1 MGVRLL
7 VNQNQCLVKHR
18 ERTQILYFARCGVI
32 DWFLLR
38 WLQNWKLSPTQ
49 FTPTRPRRFRRVGVR
64 RVNCCLDPTKLSSIF
79 GTHLP
84 WATVLRRRESNSLR
98 RRRCDAPRKVYA
110 VTTCSCCHFIYCLLK
125 RGVWFMPAIK
135 SVPAT
140 FPQKVEPVC
149 AENVKN
155 VFKIITS
162 TSVIR
167 KQT

>member
-1 MGVRLL
+1 MGVRLS

-18 ERTQILYFARCGVI
+18 ERTKILYFARCGVI

-38 WLQNWKLSPTQ
+38 SLQNWKLSPTIADSVR
-49 FTPTRPRRFRRVGVR
+49 TNSTVNRRVGVLC
-64 RVNCCLDPTKLSSIF
+64 VNCCLDPTKLSSIF

-98 RRRCDAPRKVYA
+98 RRRCDAHRKVHA

-125 RGVWFMPAIK
+125 RRVWFTPAIK

-149 AENVKN
+149 SENVKKT
-155 VFKIITS
+155 F
-162 TSVIR
+162 
-167 KQT
+167 